1 MNSFSDPLV
10 HPRSGL
16 RPNCDAASIHPIT
29 FCLNAP
35 SRLGSLLRFVM
46 STSLGVSSRLLS
58 SIPRRKTRLRCCRSL
73 LQTCRCSSSVS
84 TKDGNREAH
93 ITLGF
98 AQSTNHSLPP
108 RFLLSSPAPP
118 KTTSR
123 SKSMRRPTSI
133 AVCCS
138 SRPRSPTLPY
148 VSRMPACPPGKRG
161 APPLPSQCRAPH
173 CHSEHSLEDEQ
184 AVSGCFVCFL

>member
-46 STSLGVSSRLLS
+46 STSLGAGSRLLS

-98 AQSTNHSLPP
+98 AQSTNQFLPP
-108 RFLLSSPAPP
+108 ASFSPPQLHPRLQAAANLCADQRPLLSVVQADGDPPPCHMYHACPHAPP
-118 KTTSR
+118 R
-123 SKSMRRPTSI
+123 QAGGP
-133 AVCCS
+133 AV
-138 SRPRSPTLPY
+138 
-148 VSRMPACPPGKRG
+148 AF
-161 APPLPSQCRAPH
+161 
-173 CHSEHSLEDEQ
+173 
-184 AVSGCFVCFL
+184 AVSCSTLSLGAFTGG